1 MGLSKDITICT
12 QFVNSKSNSTG
23 YMWDKL
29 VYFLEKNHNLKTIS
43 TDSDR
48 TDDNHIIVKSHELSR
63 GFFSRLVGLSMVS
76 ISLIAKIVKNVHPNE
91 VIITGTNPIILLFLM
106 PILKRTKRL
115 KWVLLVHDLYPFN
128 LFVSQNIKNKLL
140 RNSFA
145 FIFKK
150 IYDSADQI
158 VVIGR
163 DMKTRLANLT
173 DTDVDVIQNWIS
185 ADDVE
190 VIERENSTI
199 LKSVNWNSEFTV
211 FQFFGNMG
219 RLQDIENILT
229 AISLVKAE
237 NARFLFIGEGSHSRL
252 VCDYISKHSPSNL
265 VYFGSLDMAEKSQG
279 LAACD
284 VAMVSLDKDMLG
296 LGVPSK
302 SYFSLAAGKPILA
315 IMDLDSEIS
324 LAVKEHGLGW
334 CCGPANPE
342 LLALMIDDICRKSG
356 VINFSNPKD
365 TFIEYYSA
373 HVLLSKFQSVISRL

>member
-1 MGLSKDITICT
+1 MEKVLMGVNKDITICT

-29 VYFLEKNHNLKTIS
+29 ISFLEKNYNLKVIS
-43 TDSDR
+43 TDDDR
-48 TDDNHIIVKSHELSR
+48 TDANHVIVKSPQLSK
-63 GFFSRLVGLSMVS
+63 GVFTRLIGLIMVS
-76 ISLIAKIVKNVHPNE
+76 ISLIAKIVNNVHSDE
-91 VIITGTNPIILLFLM
+91 IVITGTNPIVLLFF
-106 PILKRTKRL
+106 

-128 LFVSQNIKNKLL
+128 LFVSLNIKNRLIL
-140 RNSFA
+140 SFFE

-163 DMKTRLANLT
+163 DMKTRLSYLT
-173 DTDVDVIQNWIS
+173 DTDIDVIQNWVSVSDI
-185 ADDVE
+185 E
-190 VIERENSTI
+190 VIERESSTV

-219 RLQDIENILT
+219 RLQDIGNILT
-229 AISLVKAE
+229 AIGLVKSE
-237 NARFLFIGEGSHSRL
+237 NARFIFIGEGSHSHL
-252 VCDYISKHSPSNL
+252 VCDYISKHRPSNL

-315 IMDLDSEIS
+315 IMDFDSEIS
-324 LAVKEHGLGW
+324 LAVREHGLGW
-334 CCGPANPE
+334 CCAADNPE
-342 LLALMIDDICRKSG
+342 SLALRIDDICRTSV
-356 VINFSNPKD
+356 VINFANPRD
-365 TFIEYYSA
+365 TFIEYYGD
-373 HVLLSKFQSVISRL
+373 HVLLPKFQSVISRL

>member
-1 MGLSKDITICT
+1 MGASKDITICT

-23 YMWDKL
+23 YVWDKL
-29 VYFLEKNHNLKTIS
+29 IHFLEKDHNLKTIS

-48 TDDNHIIVKSHELSR
+48 TNANHIIVMSHELSR
-63 GFFSRLVGLSMVS
+63 GFFSRLVALIMVS
-76 ISLIAKIVKNVHPNE
+76 ISLSAKIVKNVHPNE
-91 VIITGTNPIILLFLM
+91 IIITGTNPIILLFLM

-128 LFVSQNIKNKLL
+128 LFVSQNIKNRLL
-140 RNSFA
+140 RNFFK

-163 DMKTRLANLT
+163 DMKARLANLT
-173 DTDVDVIQNWIS
+173 DTDIYVIQNWIS

-190 VIERENSTI
+190 VIERKKSTI

-219 RLQDIENILT
+219 RLQDIENILK
-229 AISLVKAE
+229 AISLVTAE
-237 NARFLFIGEGSHSRL
+237 NARFLFIGEGSHSHL
-252 VCDYISKHSPSNL
+252 VREYISKHSPRNL
-265 VYFGSLDMAEKSQG
+265 VYFGSLDMRENSQG

-284 VAMVSLDKDMLG
+284 VAMVSLDRDMLG

-315 IMDLDSEIS
+315 IMDFNSEIS
-324 LAVKEHGLGW
+324 LMVKEHGLGW
-334 CCGPANPE
+334 CCDPGNPE
-342 LLALMIDDICRKSG
+342 LLASMIDEICWESG
-356 VINFSNPKD
+356 ALTLSNPREVF
-365 TFIEYYSA
+365 TEYYSD
-373 HVLLSKFQSVISRL
+373 HVLLPKFQSVISRL